1 MIPSMGTCR
10 WNVAWAGWANGAMI
24 EERKAETETI
34 AFWRKGWRLSKR
46 YCTSP
51 IRCDK
56 QVARAFGIWL
66 PPRMLSVKFSVL
78 EGMAWNVQLRMLR
91 KWFVARED
99 GWRGVQQNQN
109 PLREVRQNVKTV
121 LVLPRLPPLK
131 DSGSAELSRCGH
143 FQGLLGYFAA
153 VGVDDPALGPQQLV
167 ELCQTDW
174 QIEFLRINP
183 WTSKMKPWM
192 QRENCHG
199 QMLWTCAM
207 LKSVLIQFI
216 TRISCVN
223 I

>member
-109 PLREVRQNVKTV
+109 PLREVEAERE
-121 LVLPRLPPLK
+121 
-131 DSGSAELSRCGH
+131 DCSGSASSTAVKGFWFCWTVSMWSFPRAAGLFCRCWGRWSCTWTTAI
-143 FQGLLGYFAA
+143 GGTVPNRL
-153 VGVDDPALGPQQLV
+153 
-167 ELCQTDW
+167 TDW
-174 QIEFLRINP
+174 
-183 WTSKMKPWM
+183 
-192 QRENCHG
+192 
-199 QMLWTCAM
+199 
-207 LKSVLIQFI
+207 
-216 TRISCVN
+216 ISED
-223 I
+223 